1 MRSIRLTYFST
12 SARPRRQARSFGV
25 SLFSWWVRRLIWTSL
40 QIHSRHGRS
49 TYSVVF
55 VACTETRFFEFPCRC
70 EKLLI
75 CPVRR
80 NVVMRPLLLQ
90 IAFAFNKVYCPLY
103 PWLHVTCFQ
112 IWGREYR
119 MCVVSFCTLCRRNVG
134 SSCSARCKITGGT
147 CRSVLH
153 SAWCAILCLFLHH
166 DFISTLWFAASN
178 QGVCCMILW
187 WFLWDRS
194 AFSAWI
200 SQATGL
206 ERLES
211 QYLKLES
218 EYLKLR
224 SWNRWN
230 LSISSYGAGIGGIWV
245 SQATGLERLDF
256 EYLKLRGWNG

>member
-1 MRSIRLTYFST
+1 MGGAHIQLYSSL
-12 SARPRRQARSFGV
+12 ARRPGSLSFLVGARSCWSVQSDGTWWWG
-25 SLFSWWVRRLIWTSL
+25 LFSCRLHL
-40 QIHSRHGRS
+40 RS
-49 TYSVVF
+49 T
-55 VACTETRFFEFPCRC
+55 RC
-70 EKLLI
+70 I
-75 CPVRR
+75 VPFIRDC
-80 NVVMRPLLLQ
+80 M
-90 IAFAFNKVYCPLY
+90 
-103 PWLHVTCFQ
+103 LHVSRFV
-112 IWGREYR
+112 GEYR

-211 QYLKLES
+211 QYLKL
-218 EYLKLR
+218 R